1 VGTYRTAPAVRHGF
15 VWKNGVYTT
24 FNVPNND
31 PVLGTVAFGINDR
44 GQIVGDY
51 VDTVAPN
58 AGKRRG
64 FLLDNGVYKTF
75 DFPGAFIT
83 VAEGINNPGTIVG
96 FYVDGT
102 DFSQHGF
109 VLSNGVY
116 TKIDVGVPNSINT
129 AVYSINAIGEIAG
142 SYDDAAGVTHGFVG
156 RP

>member
-1 VGTYRTAPAVRHGF
+1 VGTYRTAGPVRHGF

-24 FNVPNND
+24 FNVPNNH
-31 PVLGTVAFGINDR
+31 PMLGTVAFGINDR

-64 FLLDNGVYKTF
+64 FLLDNGVYTTF
-75 DFPGAFIT
+75 DFPGALLT
-83 VAEGINNPGTIVG
+83 VAEGINNAGTIVG
-96 FYVDGT
+96 AYVDAAQ
-102 DFSQHGF
+102 SQHGF

-116 TKIDVGVPNSINT
+116 TKIDVGVLNSINT
-129 AVYSINAIGEIAG
+129 AVNSINAIGEIAG
-142 SYDDAAGVTHGFVG
+142 SYDDAGGTHGFVG